1 MKEGGFRDELTENRH
16 RIRERLYLFFSS
28 PIAAAG
34 RLDTNSQAFSKDIKP
49 LECRF
54 KIGNCSLLTFNL

>member
-34 RLDTNSQAFSKDIKP
+34 RLDTNSQAFLKTLNLWNVDSK
-49 LECRF
+49 LETVR
-54 KIGNCSLLTFNL
+54 S